1 MKTVYSK
8 LANLIAVLI
17 VGMLLFAPMR
27 FGSEDYLYAHPRSI
41 RMNPGDSYALA
52 YRLDADDPE
61 LCLDKEEFRRVAKI
75 VRDGR
80 L

>member
-27 FGSEDYLYAHPRSI
+27 FGSEDYHTHEPR
-41 RMNPGDSYALA
+41 
-52 YRLDADDPE
+52 
-61 LCLDKEEFRRVAKI
+61 
-75 VRDGR
+75 
-80 L
+80 

>member
-41 RMNPGDSYALA
+41 RMNPGDSYALT
-52 YRLDADDPE
+52 YRLVINP
-61 LCLDKEEFRRVAKI
+61 LKVKYVNISQLIIHIKQNMGF
-75 VRDGR
+75 
-80 L
+80 